1 MIQNAF
7 IASNGLIVNGNAEI
21 NGDLTVSGFAY
32 ASSSYAITAS
42 YALNFSGT
50 SGING
55 TDGTSGT
62 SGQNGTSGTGGNSGT
77 DGTSGSSGESG
88 TSGTNGLSGTSGTS
102 GESGTS
108 GTTGTSGTSGA
119 TGSSGQSGSDG
130 TSGTSGTSGVSGA
143 TGSSGTSGTDGTSGS
158 SGSTGISGTSG
169 TSGATGSS
177 GQSGSDGTSGTSGTN
192 GASGTSGINGT
203 SGSSG
208 TSGTSGETGTSG
220 TSGAT
225 GSSGTSGTDGISGT
239 TGASGTSG
247 SSGTSGATGS
257 SGTSGATG
265 ASGSSGTSGAT
276 GASGSSGTSGVTGA
290 SGTSGSSGTSGATG
304 ASGSSGTSGTS
315 GSSGTSGT
323 SGSSGT
329 SGATGASGSSGTSG
343 VTGAS
348 GTSGSSGTS
357 GTSGSSGTSG
367 ASGSSGTSGTSGSS
381 GTSGAGTISGGT
393 ANYVARFTG
402 ATTLTTGS
410 IFDNATNVGIGKA
423 TPNANLDVYGDTII
437 TGSLSVTG
445 NITNIGNVSA
455 NSITVAGQPTTYGT
469 VNPDYINAGRITSDQ
484 TGAGSGSDIIF
495 NYAPVSSGIS
505 LNTSTGVFTLTA
517 GKTYSLFAELSFS
530 NFSDTANGYEIYD
543 WVDATTNTRLVTTG
557 IGAGIGENINRN
569 TNEFNATS
577 TTLIYTPTT
586 NQTVKVRIVEAAGTV
601 TVRAGIGTKAIIQQ
615 INPVIAVQ
623 ATATGTVS
631 TNYAKYTRSAQQTG
645 LSNGSVVVCNV
656 IENTGGS
663 AISVNTGSGQVTL
676 AAGKTYRLKGMIPGF
691 TTSGANVRPQ
701 FCWYNETT
709 LTYIGS
715 SAESYSPSDAVGYG
729 AFGGA
734 AEAIITTAATT
745 VTSFRLLAGATNLAG
760 IGGNTDF
767 STTGSYPWI
776 DIQEIGATFALNAL
790 DTMTLTGA
798 VSASGNVTGQNLIS
812 SNASGNEG
820 GEIQLA
826 KSPNSTLSGSNVVID
841 QYIDRIR
848 FFESGGSSR
857 GAYIDLSTAPAGVGF
872 LINNRASG
880 IVDAGTDVTL
890 GNLKVRLSTSGN
902 RSLQVSTVSG
912 TYSVYGSS
920 VYSTGGPGGTSITDN
935 APLTITTTPT
945 YINAAYSFGLGG
957 YTDTWLLMSTASN
970 IAWRITLIV
979 GSSYN
984 NNMICIER
992 LV

>member
-1 MIQNAF
+1 MIPNAF

-62 SGQNGTSGTGGNSGT
+62 SGQNGTSGTSGNSGT

-169 TSGATGSS
+169 TSGSTGSS
-177 GQSGSDGTSGTSGTN
+177 GQSGSDGTSGTSGTSGVSGATGSSGTSGTN

-203 SGSSG
+203 SGFSG

-225 GSSGTSGTDGISGT
+225 GSSGTSGTDG
-239 TGASGTSG
+239 
-247 SSGTSGATGS
+247 TSGA
-257 SGTSGATG
+257 
-265 ASGSSGTSGAT
+265 
-276 GASGSSGTSGVTGA
+276 TGA

-304 ASGSSGTSGTS
+304 ASGTS
-315 GSSGTSGT
+315 GSSGTSGATGASGT

-329 SGATGASGSSGTSG
+329 SGATGASGTSG
-343 VTGAS
+343 SSGAS
-348 GTSGSSGTS
+348 GTSGSSGAS
-357 GTSGSSGTSG
+357 GT
-367 ASGSSGTSGTSGSS
+367 SGSSGTSGTSGSS
-381 GTSGAGTISGGT
+381 GTSGAGTISGGI

-423 TPNANLDVYGDTII
+423 TPNAKLDVYGDTII

-445 NITNIGNVSA
+445 NITNIDNVSA

-469 VNPDYINAGRITSDQ
+469 VNPAYIMVGLVTGVTGFGVGSTVIFDTLIGNVNSQVSYNSSSGVFTLSANVTYDMSFTPSFISFTNTTGGYACYEWVDATTNTTLDSTGTGIGTGVPNTENSAQQDNLTARIIYKPSTNQTVKLRVTSGNGTVTLRGSIGTQAIIRPLNLSIAVQATATGTLNTDYIQVEKTTNQTLVGNSTDITFNATTATNGGITQS
-484 TGAGSGSDIIF
+484 A
-495 NYAPVSSGIS
+495 
-505 LNTSTGVFTLTA
+505 GVFTLTA
-517 GKTYSLFAELSFS
+517 GKTYLLEASLCVSQFTS
-530 NFSDTANGYEIYD
+530 NSAYIWYS
-543 WVDATTNTRLVTTG
+543 WVDATTNAQLDQSNGGGGAVGSSGVAIPVTWTG
-557 IGAGIGENINRN
+557 IDNY
-569 TNEFNATS
+569 TS
-577 TTLIYTPTT
+577 TAKIIYTPVTT
-586 NQTVKVRIVEAAGTV
+586 QTVKLRITDATGTCSV
-601 TVRAGIGTKAIIQQ
+601 LAIGTKATITQ
-615 INPVIAVQ
+615 IA
-623 ATATGTVS
+623 
-631 TNYAKYTRSAQQTG
+631 
-645 LSNGSVVVCNV
+645 
-656 IENTGGS
+656 NT
-663 AISVNTGSGQVTL
+663 
-676 AAGKTYRLKGMIPGF
+676 
-691 TTSGANVRPQ
+691 
-701 FCWYNETT
+701 
-709 LTYIGS
+709 
-715 SAESYSPSDAVGYG
+715 
-729 AFGGA
+729 
-734 AEAIITTAATT
+734 
-745 VTSFRLLAGATNLAG
+745 
-760 IGGNTDF
+760 F
-767 STTGSYPWI
+767 S
-776 DIQEIGATFALNAL
+776 LNAL

-798 VSASGNVTGQNLIS
+798 LTATGSITSVGNVSGNTFYSTNSVGD
-812 SNASGNEG
+812 EG
-820 GEIQLA
+820 GEIDLA
-826 KSPNSTLSGSNVVID
+826 KCPNSTLTGSNVVID
-841 QYIDRIR
+841 QYVDRIR

-857 GAYIDLSTAPAGVGF
+857 GVYIDLTQAAAGVGT
-872 LINNRASG
+872 LLNNRVSG
-880 IVDAGTDVTL
+880 LVNAGVDVTL
-890 GNLKVRLSTSGN
+890 GNLKVRMSTSGN

-945 YINAAYSFGLGG
+945 YINAGYSFGLGG

-984 NNMICIER
+984 NNMISIER
-992 LV
+992 LL